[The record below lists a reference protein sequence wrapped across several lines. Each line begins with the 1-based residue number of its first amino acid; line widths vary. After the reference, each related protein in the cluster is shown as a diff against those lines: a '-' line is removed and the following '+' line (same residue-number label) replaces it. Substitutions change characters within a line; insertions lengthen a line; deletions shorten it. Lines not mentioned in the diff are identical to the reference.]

1 MGTGGVKKIPDDP
14 LVYTSFEKPTA
25 LIAVMDTPKTTKEMS
40 ALMAKAKLGIGGMV
54 GECDQSRCN
63 GCGVF
68 GSGPYQDSLDPLL
81 V

>member
-1 MGTGGVKKIPDDP
+1 M
-14 LVYTSFEKPTA
+14 YTSFENPTA
-25 LIAVMDTPKTTKEMS
+25 LIAVIDTPKTTKEMS

-54 GECDQSRCN
+54 GECDQSRSN

-68 GSGPYQDSLDPLL
+68 DSGLYQDSVHLLL